1 MRSSGVH
8 GQQALSRI
16 DRSGGWTVV
25 KFLHISD
32 IHIGK
37 RVCGFSMLED
47 QRYILEQIV
56 EIAKREQ
63 PDGVLIAGDLYDKA
77 MPSAEAVELAD
88 EFLYRFVEL
97 GIPVWVI
104 SGNHDCAERIA
115 YGSRMMEQAG
125 LYMARVFDGKLQRYT
140 VMREGGVRRVQA
152 GGMAEGMNG
161 TSEEMVDIYLLPFV
175 RPAQVRRFF
184 PDQTIET
191 TQQAVDA
198 ILAGVKPDRSRVSI
212 LVMHQFLA
220 GAAVCDSEEL
230 SVGGSDQV
238 AVSSVAAFDYVAL
251 GHLHRPQRVGRETV
265 RYCGSPLKYSFS
277 EAGHTKSVTIVETV
291 AAGSDCG
298 RESENSLK
306 LREGK
311 VQDAA
316 VQMSALMG
324 DGAVLDGVAL
334 DEAVLGGAASG
345 AAAECAD
352 WNRRPGVRVRTV
364 PLHARL
370 DLREI
375 RGPIARLLSP
385 EVYREV
391 NVRDYL
397 HVTLTDEHEVLD
409 AIGRLREVYPNI
421 MRLDFETRGAEA
433 LTEEAILIEEKTPQ
447 ELFEEFFERQNG
459 HPMSEEQRALAA
471 GIWTASV

>member
-1 MRSSGVH
+1 M
-8 GQQALSRI
+8 
-16 DRSGGWTVV
+16 

-140 VMREGGVRRVQA
+140 VMREGGVCRVQA
-152 GGMAEGMNG
+152 GEMAEEPDEMSARTGVLSEKFQVMVSKTDRKSVG
-161 TSEEMVDIYLLPFV
+161 TEAISEKMFAGTVKMDADELDTGVVGAPGIRTASEAVDIYLLPFV

-198 ILAGVKPDRSRVSI
+198 ILAGCRCTGRRVR
-212 LVMHQFLA
+212 LCGA
-220 GAAVCDSEEL
+220 GASAPPAE
-230 SVGGSDQV
+230 
-238 AVSSVAAFDYVAL
+238 
-251 GHLHRPQRVGRETV
+251 GR
-265 RYCGSPLKYSFS
+265 
-277 EAGHTKSVTIVETV
+277 A
-291 AAGSDCG
+291 
-298 RESENSLK
+298 
-306 LREGK
+306 
-311 VQDAA
+311 
-316 VQMSALMG
+316 G
-324 DGAVLDGVAL
+324 DGALLWIAAQIFVLR
-334 DEAVLGGAASG
+334 GG
-345 AAAECAD
+345 
-352 WNRRPGVRVRTV
+352 PY
-364 PLHARL
+364 
-370 DLREI
+370 
-375 RGPIARLLSP
+375 
-385 EVYREV
+385 EVG
-391 NVRDYL
+391 D
-397 HVTLTDEHEVLD
+397 DCGD
-409 AIGRLREVYPNI
+409 CCG
-421 MRLDFETRGAEA
+421 G
-433 LTEEAILIEEKTPQ
+433 
-447 ELFEEFFERQNG
+447 
-459 HPMSEEQRALAA
+459 
-471 GIWTASV
+471 